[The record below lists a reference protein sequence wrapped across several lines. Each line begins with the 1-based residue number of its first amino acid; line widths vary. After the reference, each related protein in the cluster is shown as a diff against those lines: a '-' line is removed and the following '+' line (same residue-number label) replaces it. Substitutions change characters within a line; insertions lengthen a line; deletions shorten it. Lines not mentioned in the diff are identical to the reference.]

1 MSNKTIAL
9 VTGAAQGIGFACAQ
23 ALAEDGAQ
31 LILADINASGVQ
43 AAAEELGGD
52 ALAMTCD
59 MGEPSQ
65 INAMFDRIE
74 AEVGPV
80 TVLVNNAGIAMPQA
94 FLDTSLEDFRKV
106 LDVNLVGTFC
116 AIQRAAK
123 TMVAQ
128 GIEGSIVNMSSINA
142 VVAIPTITAYLRFKG
157 RCHADD
163 QGDRVGAGA
172 AQHPRERCWP
182 RFDRHR
188 NDGWRQCEPAS
199 HGYGDVA
206 HTIEADRHAARD
218 RRRGGISGQCQGQ
231 LHHRRNDLRRRWAT
245 RHELHLLKQN

>member
-52 ALAMTCD
+52 AFAMTCD

-128 GIEGSIVNMSSINA
+128 GIEVQSSTCRRSTRWSPFRPSPPIALQRA
-142 VVAIPTITAYLRFKG
+142 VSCR
-157 RCHADD
+157 
-163 QGDRVGAGA
+163 
-172 AQHPRERCWP
+172 
-182 RFDRHR
+182 
-188 NDGWRQCEPAS
+188 
-199 HGYGDVA
+199 
-206 HTIEADRHAARD
+206 
-218 RRRGGISGQCQGQ
+218 
-231 LHHRRNDLRRRWAT
+231 
-245 RHELHLLKQN
+245 